1 MIPKKNNHF
10 CSFLPGFSLVEVM
23 TVLLVISLG
32 LVGVLSLIAQNIKSQ
47 NINEK
52 ALVAHQLAQEG
63 IEIVRSIR
71 DGNWKAGIDWRDGLP
86 EGSYYGDFDNIALT
100 PASSIGEGKL
110 LQDASGLY
118 YSAPNTTATSSI
130 FSRLISIDS
139 LEAPEEGIIVNSVVY
154 WSDHGQNFSY
164 PLQAYLYDWK

>member
-1 MIPKKNNHF
+1 MRSCFARKF
-10 CSFLPGFSLVEVM
+10 RQSLPGFSLVEVI

-32 LVGVLSLIAQNIKSQ
+32 LVGVLSLISQNVKSQ

-63 IEIVRSIR
+63 IEIARSIR
-71 DGNWKAGIDWRDGLP
+71 DSNWRMGIDWRDGL
-86 EGSYYGDFDNIALT
+86 GDGTYYGDFDNTALT
-100 PASSIGEGKL
+100 LAPSLGYGKL
-110 LQDASGLY
+110 VQDASGLY

-139 LEAPEEGIIVNSVVY
+139 LAAPENGIIVNSVIY
-154 WSDHGQNFSY
+154 WTDHGQNFSY